1 MIAAIKMKRRP
12 EHMQIALHIGANC
25 TDDDRILKSLLKN
38 AGSFSAD
45 GIKIPGPGKYR
56 RLLRET
62 IQNLNGAPP
71 AANTRGILLDAI
83 IDDDDASRIVLSNA
97 NFICIANRI
106 FDRGIFYEQ
115 AESKLSALHQL
126 FPEDDIE
133 IFLALRNPATF
144 LPVAFSESK
153 ADTPDAYLKGLHP
166 TQIRW
171 SDLVRRIQH
180 MFPQTKLTVWCNE
193 DTPLIWAEILRAI
206 SGVERD
212 QKITGGFDLLASIMS
227 DEGMNRFLNYLR
239 SHPPKSEAQ
248 KRRVIAAFLDK
259 YAVEDKIEETV
270 DMPGMTDH
278 MVEELSQIYENDV
291 DFIEQLPGVTF
302 IAP

>member
-1 MIAAIKMKRRP
+1 
-12 EHMQIALHIGANC
+12 MQIAFHIGANC

-38 AGSFSAD
+38 AGNLSEY
-45 GIKIPGPGKYR
+45 GIKVPGPGKYR

-62 IQNLNGAPP
+62 IQNLNGAMP
-71 AANTRGILLDAI
+71 ASDTRSILLDAI
-83 IDDDDASRIVLSNA
+83 VDDDNAARLVMSNA

-115 AESKLSALHQL
+115 AESKLNALHQL
-126 FPEDDIE
+126 FAEDEIE

-144 LPVAFSESK
+144 LPAVFAASK
-153 ADTPDAYLKGLHP
+153 ADTPDSYLQGMHP

-180 MFPQTKLTVWCNE
+180 MFPRTKLTVWCNE
-193 DTPLIWAEILRAI
+193 DTPLIWAEVLRAI
-206 SGVERD
+206 SGIEQD

-239 SHPPKSEAQ
+239 SHPPKTEAQ
-248 KRRVIAAFLDK
+248 KRRGIAAFLDK
-259 YAVEDKIEETV
+259 YAVEDKIEEVV
-270 DMPGMTDH
+270 DMPGMTNE
-278 MVEELSQIYENDV
+278 MVENLSELYENDV
-291 DFIEQLPGVTF
+291 DFIEQLPGLTF

>member
-1 MIAAIKMKRRP
+1 
-12 EHMQIALHIGANC
+12 MQIAFHIGANC

-38 AGSFSAD
+38 AGNFAEQ

-71 AANTRGILLDAI
+71 APDTRGILLDAI
-83 IDDDDASRIVLSNA
+83 IDDDTAGRLVLSNA

-115 AESKLSALHQL
+115 AEAKLSALHQL
-126 FPEDDIE
+126 FAQDDIE

-144 LPVAFSESK
+144 LPVIFAESK
-153 ADTPDAYLKGLHP
+153 AEIPETYFQGLHP
-166 TQIRW
+166 TQVRW

-206 SGVERD
+206 SGVEQD

-270 DMPGMTDH
+270 DLPGMTDE

>member
-1 MIAAIKMKRRP
+1 
-12 EHMQIALHIGANC
+12 MQIAFHIGANC

-38 AGSFSAD
+38 AGNFAEQ

-71 AANTRGILLDAI
+71 APDTRGILLDAI
-83 IDDDDASRIVLSNA
+83 TDDDDASRLVLSNA

-115 AESKLSALHQL
+115 AEAKLSALHQL
-126 FPEDDIE
+126 FAQDDIE

-144 LPVAFSESK
+144 LPVVFAESK
-153 ADTPDAYLKGLHP
+153 AEIPETYFQGLHP
-166 TQIRW
+166 TQVRW

-206 SGVERD
+206 SGVEQD

-270 DMPGMTDH
+270 DLPGMTDE

>member
-1 MIAAIKMKRRP
+1 MTAK
-12 EHMQIALHIGANC
+12 HMQIAFHIGANC

-38 AGSFSAD
+38 AGNFAEQ

-71 AANTRGILLDAI
+71 APDTRGILLDAI
-83 IDDDDASRIVLSNA
+83 IDDDTAGRLVLSNA

-115 AESKLSALHQL
+115 AEAKLSALHQL
-126 FPEDDIE
+126 FAQDDIE

-144 LPVAFSESK
+144 LPVVFAESK
-153 ADTPDAYLKGLHP
+153 AATPEAYFQGLHP
-166 TQIRW
+166 TQVRW
-171 SDLVRRIQH
+171 SDLVRRIQQ
-180 MFPQTKLTVWCNE
+180 MFPQTRLTVWCNE

-239 SHPPKSEAQ
+239 SHPPKSEGA
-248 KRRVIAAFLDK
+248 KAAGHCRVS
-259 YAVEDKIEETV
+259 
-270 DMPGMTDH
+270 G
-278 MVEELSQIYENDV
+278 
-291 DFIEQLPGVTF
+291 
-302 IAP
+302 

>member
-1 MIAAIKMKRRP
+1 
-12 EHMQIALHIGANC
+12 MQIAFHIGANC

-38 AGSFSAD
+38 AGNFAEQ

-71 AANTRGILLDAI
+71 APDTRGILLDAI
-83 IDDDDASRIVLSNA
+83 TDDDDASRLVLSNA

-115 AESKLSALHQL
+115 AEAKLSALHQL
-126 FPEDDIE
+126 FAQDDIE

-144 LPVAFSESK
+144 LPVIFAESK
-153 ADTPDAYLKGLHP
+153 AEIPETYFQGLHP
-166 TQIRW
+166 TQVRW

-206 SGVERD
+206 SGVEQD

-270 DMPGMTDH
+270 DLPGMTDE